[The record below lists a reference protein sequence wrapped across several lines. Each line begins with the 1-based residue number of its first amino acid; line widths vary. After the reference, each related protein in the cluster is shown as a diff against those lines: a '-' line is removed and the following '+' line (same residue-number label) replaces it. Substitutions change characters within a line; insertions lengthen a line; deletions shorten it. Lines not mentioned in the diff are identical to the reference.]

1 VLKSVIF
8 TCVRS
13 AFEDYITYYNSIQ
26 QSLPNPELPTAELR
40 LIVSG
45 TQFHYSPQSSN
56 SPHIDWN
63 AYMFKMQKDQLLK
76 EQSQR
81 TRLDMTELGRI
92 YEEFSRASAGRG
104 SDGRADLRGF
114 ETVCRALLGHKTADR
129 ELFNALN
136 ADRSGFI
143 DFKNFTE
150 ALGVLKFGSMEEKLL
165 LAFRAYD
172 YNANGWLEREEVA
185 DMLKSL
191 AELKGG
197 GLASQYELGQQVTV
211 LLEKFD
217 YDRDGRLNYQEFRA
231 AGVSSLLSLTPFYTS
246 FSEQRGYGETITCYR
261 CSAKFLP
268 SGYVT
273 GVAQMCPSCSLA
285 TPRTPSRYF

>member
-1 VLKSVIF
+1 MIF
-8 TCVRS
+8 ACVRS

-26 QSLPNPELPTAELR
+26 QSLPNPELPSAELR

-45 TQFHYSPQSSN
+45 TQFHHSLQSSL

-63 AYMFKMQKDQLLK
+63 AYMFTTQKDQLLK
-76 EQSQR
+76 EQSQH
-81 TRLDMTELGRI
+81 TRLDMTELSRI
-92 YEEFSRASAGRG
+92 YEEFSRASAARG
-104 SDGRADLRGF
+104 SDGKVDIRGF
-114 ETVCRALLGHKTADR
+114 EVICRALLGRKTAER

-136 ADRSGFI
+136 GDRSGLI
-143 DFKNFTE
+143 DYKAFTE
-150 ALGVLKFGSMEEKLL
+150 ALGVLRFGTIEEKLL

-172 YNANGWLEREEVA
+172 LNASSWLERDEIT

-191 AELKGG
+191 AELKGT
-197 GLASQYELGQQVTV
+197 LPSQYELSQQAAI
-211 LLEKFD
+211 LLDKFD
-217 YDRDGRLNYQEFRA
+217 YDRDGRLNYQEFRG
-231 AGVSSLLSLTPFYTS
+231 AGVSSMLSLTPFYTS
-246 FSEQRGYGETITCYR
+246 FSEQRGGYGETITCYR